1 MKPWLTIATV
11 VKDDPVGFKSTLNSI
26 DEQGESDFQIVVV
39 DSSSEHLVV
48 DHTQLDYFW
57 TPPAGIYP
65 AMNHA
70 LAQATG
76 EYIYFL
82 NAGDTLAHADTL
94 QRVRNVLSALPL
106 WAYGLIEIKDLSS
119 HRTVISSDFD
129 YLAERKNYFA
139 RGKFPP
145 HQATFVQTNALRSIG
160 GFDPQFTI
168 TADYAAMLKL
178 SAIANPIYIPEVI
191 AEFVKGGI
199 SDTDWKSASK
209 QFHKARCA
217 AYTLRGKDRITELIW
232 TEYFRTKTRIY
243 RASRRAR
250 R

>member
-11 VKDDPVGFKSTLNSI
+11 VKDDPAGFESTLNSI
-26 DEQGESDFQIVVV
+26 NKQGESDFQIVVV

-48 DHTQLDYFW
+48 EHTQVDYFW

-82 NAGDTLAHADTL
+82 NAGDTLDHADTL
-94 QRVRNVLSALPL
+94 KRVRNVLSALPL
-106 WAYGLIEIKDLSS
+106 WAYGLIKIKDPSS
-119 HRTVISSDFD
+119 HRAVISSDFD
-129 YLAERKNYFA
+129 YHAERKYFFA

-145 HQATFVQTNALRSIG
+145 HQATFVRTQTLTDIG
-160 GFDPQFTI
+160 GFNPQLTI

-178 SAIANPIYIPEVI
+178 SALANPVYIPEVI
-191 AEFVKGGI
+191 AEFTKGGV
-199 SDTDWKSASK
+199 SDTEWKTASQ
-209 QFHKARCA
+209 QFHEARCA
-217 AYTLRGKDRITELIW
+217 AYPLRGKDRLTELMW
-232 TEYFRTKTRIY
+232 TQYFRTKTRIY

>member
-11 VKDDPVGFKSTLNSI
+11 VKDDPLGFASTMQSI
-26 DEQGESDFQIVVV
+26 REQGESDFQIVVV
-39 DSSSEHLVV
+39 DSSSEQLVV
-48 DHTQLDYFW
+48 DHTQVDYFW

-82 NAGDTLAHADTL
+82 NAGDTLAHTDTL

-106 WAYGLIEIKDLSS
+106 WAYGLIKIKDPSS
-119 HRTVISSDFD
+119 DRAVISSDFD
-129 YLAERKNYFA
+129 YHAERQNFFA

-160 GFDPQFTI
+160 GFDSQFTI

-199 SDTDWKSASK
+199 SDTDWKSASQ
-209 QFHKARCA
+209 QFHEARCA